1 MADGG
6 RSLFPPPRRVA
17 VPGVQPTAGPDL
29 ATIVGIGGALALIAL
44 AMVLGGSPGSFL
56 DLPAILI
63 VVLGTLAVT
72 LASFSFNEVGATV
85 AMLPRALT
93 HAPLDAGDRADRI
106 LDLADHAR
114 RNGLLKLQGAPLDG
128 TLDDPFLHKGLS
140 LVVDGVIEDEVE
152 AMLRHEME
160 ATAERHARSASVLRR
175 AAEVSPAMGLIGTL
189 VGLVQMLGNL
199 EDPARIGPSMA
210 VALLTTFY
218 GAILSNVVFA
228 PLASKLERAANEEWL
243 VNHITVLGVVSIARK
258 ENTRRLEML
267 LNSVLPPHQRV
278 RRFHV

>member
-6 RSLFPPPRRVA
+6 RSLFPSRRVS
-17 VPGVQPTAGPDL
+17 VPGVQPTSGPDL

-72 LASFSFNEVGATV
+72 LASFSFEEVGATV
-85 AMLPRALT
+85 AMLPRAVT

-140 LVVDGVIEDEVE
+140 LVVDGVVEDEVE
-152 AMLRHEME
+152 AILRHEME

-228 PLASKLERAANEEWL
+228 PLASKLERAAGEEWL

>member
-6 RSLFPPPRRVA
+6 PFLDRSRRA
-17 VPGVQPTAGPDL
+17 LSADSHAGVDL
-29 ATIVGIGGALALIAL
+29 ATVIGIGGALALIAL
-44 AMVLGGSPGSFL
+44 AMLLGGSPGSFL
-56 DLPAILI
+56 DIPAILI

-72 LASFSFNEVGATV
+72 LAAFTFDEVAAAFAV
-85 AMLPRALT
+85 LPRTVL
-93 HAPLDAGDRADRI
+93 HPRLDAGDAADRM
-106 LDLADHAR
+106 LDLAEEAR
-114 RNGLLKLQGAPLDG
+114 SRGLLKLQGAPLEG
-128 TLDDPFLHKGLS
+128 TADEPFLYKGLS
-140 LVVDGVIEDEVE
+140 LVIDGTAEDEVE
-152 AMLRHEME
+152 AMLRQEMD
-160 ATAERHARSASVLRR
+160 ATAARHARSVGVLRR

-199 EDPARIGPSMA
+199 DDPARIGPSMA

-228 PLASKLERAANEEWL
+228 PLASKLERNAAEEQL
-243 VNHITVLGVVSIARK
+243 VNHLYVVGVVSIARK

-278 RRFHV
+278 RRVHV

>member
-6 RSLFPPPRRVA
+6 SFLDRSRRDLA
-17 VPGVQPTAGPDL
+17 DDGRGGLDL
-29 ATIVGIGGALALIAL
+29 ATIVGIGGALALIGL

-72 LASFSFNEVGATV
+72 LASFSFEEVAGTFAV
-85 AMLPRALT
+85 LPRAVT
-93 HAPLDAGDRADRI
+93 QPRFDASDAAERM
-106 LDLADHAR
+106 LDLAGQAR
-114 RNGLLKLQGAPLDG
+114 ARGLLKLQGT
-128 TLDDPFLHKGLS
+128 TLEMTADEPFLYKGLA
-140 LVVDGVIEDEVE
+140 LVIDGVGEDEVE
-152 AMLRHEME
+152 AMLRREME
-160 ATAERHARSASVLRR
+160 ATAAHNARGVGVLRR

-199 EDPARIGPSMA
+199 DDPSRIGPSMA

-218 GAILSNVVFA
+218 GAILSNVVFV
-228 PLASKLERAANEEWL
+228 PLASKLDRNAAEELL
-243 VNHITVLGVVSIARK
+243 VCHLYVLGVLSIARK
-258 ENTRRLEML
+258 ENPRRLEML

-278 RRFHV
+278 RRIHV

>member
-6 RSLFPPPRRVA
+6 RSLFSSRRVT
-17 VPGVQPTAGPDL
+17 PAGDPAKSTPDAAAL
-29 ATIVGIGGALALIAL
+29 VGIGGALALIAL
-44 AMVLGGSPGSFL
+44 ATVLGGSPGSFV
-56 DLPAILI
+56 DIPAILI
-63 VVLGTLAVT
+63 VVVGTLAVT
-72 LASFSFNEVGATV
+72 LASFSFEEVGATA

-93 HAPLDAGDRADRI
+93 RADTDAGDRADRL

-114 RNGLLKLQGAPLDG
+114 HNGLLKLQGAPLDG

-140 LVVDGVIEDEVE
+140 LVVDGVAEEEVE

-160 ATAERHARSASVLRR
+160 ATAERHIRGASVLRR

-228 PLASKLERAANEEWL
+228 PLASKLERAAGEEWL
-243 VNHITVLGVVSIARK
+243 VNHVTVLGVVSIARK